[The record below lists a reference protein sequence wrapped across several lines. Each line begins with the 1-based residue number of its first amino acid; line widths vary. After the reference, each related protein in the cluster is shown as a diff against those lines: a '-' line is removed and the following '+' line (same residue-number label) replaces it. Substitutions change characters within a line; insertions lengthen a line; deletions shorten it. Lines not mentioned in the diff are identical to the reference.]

1 MVDGVEAGDR
11 IGEKYVVERV
21 IGAGGMGVVVSARHA
36 DLGQRVAIKLLRKGV
51 FADSETEQ
59 RFFREARALAT
70 LQSDHIVR
78 VHDVGRRDDGTPFM
92 VMEYLEGQDLA
103 HVLMERKTVA
113 PTEVVDWILEACSGL
128 AEAHAR
134 SLVHRDLKPGNLFLA
149 KRLDGSLRVK
159 VLDFGIAKSTKSQS
173 KLTGARVF
181 LGSPRYMS
189 PEQLHSS
196 RTVDARADIWSIGC
210 VLYRLLSGK
219 APFDGEELDD
229 ILIKIPTGER
239 QDLRE
244 LVSDLPE
251 ALCAVV
257 DRCLEPDRDKR
268 FGSVVELATAL
279 APVGGD
285 KARELVER
293 IAKITAR
300 PMTTGTALH
309 KATQP
314 FPKAAKVPANIDR
327 GAPTRAEGSVNG
339 SADTEPG
346 PPKRATLEPTVDDP
360 LLGAKHISA
369 APADTPASEPPAATP
384 ASAAPAESPRST
396 PPAADANGSAPPGSA
411 SDRPAPPQ
419 LVSSLAPRPRARWGA
434 GVVVL
439 LVFLAVAVAV
449 LAFVGFGAFSN

>member
-1 MVDGVEAGDR
+1 MEAEVEAGTR

-36 DLGQRVAIKLLRKGV
+36 DLGQRVAIKLLREGV
-51 FADSETEQ
+51 LADSEAER

-78 VHDVGRRDDGTPFM
+78 VHDVGRRDEGTPYM

-103 HVLMERKTVA
+103 HVLMERKAVA

-134 SLVHRDLKPGNLFLA
+134 GLVHRDLKPGNLFLA

-219 APFDGEELDD
+219 APFDGEELED
-229 ILIKIPTGER
+229 ILAKIPAGKRE
-239 QDLRE
+239 DLRK
-244 LVSDLPE
+244 LVPDLPE
-251 ALCAVV
+251 ALCVVV
-257 DRCLEPDRDKR
+257 DRCLEPDRNKR
-268 FGSVVELATAL
+268 FGSVVELAQAL
-279 APVGGD
+279 SPLGGE
-285 KARELVER
+285 KATEMADRV
-293 IAKITAR
+293 AKITAR
-300 PMTTGTALH
+300 PMTTGTAMVQGTH
-309 KATQP
+309 P
-314 FPKAAKVPANIDR
+314 VPKAASVPKDVDR
-327 GAPTRAEGSVNG
+327 AAATRAEGSIDG
-339 SADTEPG
+339 SADTELG
-346 PPKRATLEPTVDDP
+346 PPKRVTLEPTVDDP
-360 LLGAKHISA
+360 QLSAVPISEPA
-369 APADTPASEPPAATP
+369 VADSGSDASAPTPASQLPAV
-384 ASAAPAESPRST
+384 AP
-396 PPAADANGSAPPGSA
+396 SAPPEA
-411 SDRPAPPQ
+411 MPSDHPAPPEV
-419 LVSSLAPRPRARWGA
+419 VSSLAPRPKTRWGA
-434 GVVVL
+434 GTLVL
-439 LVFLAVAVAV
+439 LLFLAVAVLV
-449 LAFVGFGAFSN
+449 VAFVGFGAFAK

>member
-1 MVDGVEAGDR
+1 MVDEVEAGTR

-36 DLGQRVAIKLLRKGV
+36 DLGQRVAIKLLREGV
-51 FADSETEQ
+51 LADSEAER

-78 VHDVGRRDDGTPFM
+78 VHDVGRREEGTPYM

-134 SLVHRDLKPGNLFLA
+134 GLVHRDLKPGNLFLA

-219 APFDGEELDD
+219 APFDGEELED
-229 ILIKIPTGER
+229 ILAKIPAGKR
-239 QDLRE
+239 PDLRA
-244 LVSDLPE
+244 LVPDLPDE
-251 ALCAVV
+251 LCAVV

-268 FGSVVELATAL
+268 FGSVVELAQAL
-279 APVGGD
+279 SPLGGE
-285 KARELVER
+285 KASEMADRV
-293 IAKITAR
+293 AKITAR
-300 PMTTGTALH
+300 PMTTGTAMVQGTH
-309 KATQP
+309 P
-314 FPKAAKVPANIDR
+314 VPKAAPVPKAPLPKDVDR
-327 GAPTRAEGSVNG
+327 RAETRADGSIDG
-339 SADTEPG
+339 SADTELG
-346 PPKRATLEPTVDDP
+346 PPKRMTLEPTVDDP
-360 LLGAKHISA
+360 QLAAVPISEPA
-369 APADTPASEPPAATP
+369 AAASSSPAPAATPASEPPP
-384 ASAAPAESPRST
+384 AGASVAPEAMP
-396 PPAADANGSAPPGSA
+396 
-411 SDRPAPPQ
+411 SDRPAPPEV
-419 LVSSLAPRPRARWGA
+419 VSSLAPRPKTRWGA
-434 GVVVL
+434 GTLVL
-439 LVFLAVAVAV
+439 LLFLAVAVLV
-449 LAFVGFGAFSN
+449 VAFVGFGAFSK